1 MDRTEHLHQV
11 DKPMNPT
18 KRTMISSA
26 LLLAFA
32 ALPLA
37 AQQQTLT
44 LAGAVSR
51 ALANNPELAV
61 DAPAREAV
69 REEVSASRAAY
80 RPRVD
85 FEQSFAGG
93 NNPVFVFGTL
103 LTQRRFTAANFSIP
117 SLNTPDP
124 VKNLKT
130 SIVGQQ
136 LLWDFGRSRDRVE
149 SARLGLDVAD
159 RNHEENVKQVL
170 LRTLDAY
177 YSVSLASSSLE
188 TARSSVAA
196 AEAIVSQAQARVQSG
211 LSVEADLLRGQ
222 VHRANARQQEIE
234 ARGRLE
240 MARAALNRIMGA
252 PLDAATGDTARL
264 LPASFPLPSEELLLA
279 EQKKNRPDY
288 LRMLTEVRRAELEAG
303 ARRNSMLPV
312 LDAFAGWEL
321 DNPSLSDY
329 GGNNWTAG
337 ISFRWNIYAGG
348 GDSAELE
355 AARHRLEQNRRR
367 LAAMETTLALEVRQ
381 ALIQVRSTSQQVEAM
396 QAAESQSTE
405 SLRIL
410 QNRYEAGLA
419 TLTDVLSAETA
430 RAAAR
435 TAVAQAIYRYR
446 ISYAQLE
453 YAAGI
458 LSPTSTAMNQ

>member
-1 MDRTEHLHQV
+1 MDRTEYLHQV
-11 DKPMNPT
+11 DKPMNPA

-32 ALPLA
+32 ALPLT

-44 LAGAVSR
+44 LADAVSR
-51 ALANNPELAV
+51 ALANNPELAI
-61 DAPAREAV
+61 DAPAQDAARAEI
-69 REEVSASRAAY
+69 SASRAAY
-80 RPRVD
+80 LPRID
-85 FEQSFAGG
+85 FEQSFTGG

-103 LTQRRFTAANFSIP
+103 LTQRRFTEANFSIP

-124 VKNLKT
+124 AKNLKT
-130 SIVGQQ
+130 GIIGQQ
-136 LLWDFGRSRDRVE
+136 MLWDFGRSRDRVE
-149 SARLGLDVAD
+149 AARLGLDVVD
-159 RNHEENVKQVL
+159 RSHEEHVKQVL
-170 LRTLDAY
+170 LRTLDTY
-177 YSVSLASSSLE
+177 YSASLAASGLE

-196 AEAIVSQAQARVQSG
+196 AEAVVSQAQARVQSG
-211 LSVEADLLRGQ
+211 LSVEADFLRGQ
-222 VHRANARQQEIE
+222 VHLANARQQEIE
-234 ARGRLE
+234 AGGRLE
-240 MARAALNRIMGA
+240 MARAMLNRIMGS
-252 PLDAATGDTARL
+252 PLDGVIGDTARL

-279 EQKKNRPDY
+279 EQKKSRPDY
-288 LRMLTEVRRAELEAG
+288 LRMLTEVRRSELEAG
-303 ARRNSMLPV
+303 VRKNSMMPV
-312 LDAFAGWEL
+312 LGAFAGWEL
-321 DNPSLSDY
+321 DNPSLGNY

-348 GDSAELE
+348 ADSAALQ
-355 AARHRLEQNRRR
+355 AARHRLEQSRRQ
-367 LAAMETTLALEVRQ
+367 LAAMETALALEVRQ
-381 ALIQVRSTSQQVEAM
+381 ALIQVRTTARQVEAM

-458 LSPTSTAMNQ
+458 LSPTSTAMIQ